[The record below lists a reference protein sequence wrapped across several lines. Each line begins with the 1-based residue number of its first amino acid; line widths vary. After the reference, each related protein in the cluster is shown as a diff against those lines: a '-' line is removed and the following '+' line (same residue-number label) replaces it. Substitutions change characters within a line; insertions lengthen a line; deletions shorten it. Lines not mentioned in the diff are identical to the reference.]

1 MAYRIEGLPPEP
13 FRALFAL
20 PDEALAERRA
30 VRVIADSPTGY
41 PCRVTLEDAAPG
53 DPLMLVNHVSH
64 DVETPFRTAYGIYVR
79 EEAVEPARYEDQVPA
94 MLDRRTLGLRG
105 FDAAGMLKGALLA
118 MPGEADARIRELFG
132 RPEIATVHA
141 HNAAYGC
148 FLARIE
154 RN

>member
-1 MAYRIEGLPPEP
+1 MAYRIEGLSPEP

-30 VRVIADSPTGY
+30 VRVTADSPIGY
-41 PCRVTLEDAAPG
+41 PCRVTLKDAAPG
-53 DPLMLVNHVSH
+53 DSLMLVNHVSL
-64 DVETPFRTAYGIYVR
+64 DGATPFRTTYAIYVR
-79 EEAVEPARYEDQVPA
+79 EAARAPARYEDAVPA

-118 MPGEADARIRELFG
+118 TPGEADIRIRELLE
-132 RPEIATVHA
+132 RPEIATIHA
-141 HNAAYGC
+141 HVAAHGC